1 MAWKQAQGLLS
12 VYYVFNISL
21 SCNNGIPSFIENLWR
36 VLLLR
41 NHLNDWPQEKQWV
54 LFPRDPQSVPRGE
67 VEAKQ
72 NSLFP
77 GGPVI
82 LKCFVIPPSPKIE
95 KKCEEIVCLA
105 PADWQ
110 ICCGFKELDLITCE
124 SKVRAFV
131 ELGDIT
137 TAFIT
142 LGVKESQV
150 RKPKKTSQHVR
161 KIKTIMAAHC
171 GVPHNSKIEES

>member
-1 MAWKQAQGLLS
+1 MS
-12 VYYVFNISL
+12 FVS
-21 SCNNGIPSFIENLWR
+21 SRPSIGSTR
-36 VLLLR
+36 LR
-41 NHLNDWPQEKQWV
+41 L
-54 LFPRDPQSVPRGE
+54 E

-95 KKCEEIVCLA
+95 KKNAKKSFAWRRLT
-105 PADWQ
+105 D

-142 LGVKESQV
+142 LGVKVSQV
-150 RKPKKTSQHVR
+150 GKPKKTSQHVR
-161 KIKTIMAAHC
+161 TEDKNDHGCPVWGTT
-171 GVPHNSKIEES
+171 